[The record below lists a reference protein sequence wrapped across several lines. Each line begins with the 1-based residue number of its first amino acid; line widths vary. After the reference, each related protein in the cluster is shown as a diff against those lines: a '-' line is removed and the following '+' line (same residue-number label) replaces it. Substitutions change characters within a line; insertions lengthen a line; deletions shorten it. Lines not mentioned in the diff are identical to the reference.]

1 MVGFRVFDVGLLLV
15 WLIWFVR
22 LREDGGDPPEEGGG
36 GGGESPDPK
45 PKRGPGGGGLLLPLG
60 RWAAGD
66 RARVGNRPR
75 RPDRRRGP
83 EPAIR
88 GPLPSRVRVPIGVPS
103 RRVGR

>member
-15 WLIWFVR
+15 WIIWFVR
-22 LREDGGDPPEEGGG
+22 LRDDDGDPPEEGGG
-36 GGGESPDPK
+36 GGGETPDPK

-66 RARVGNRPR
+66 RSQLGRRPQ

-83 EPAIR
+83 EPPIR
-88 GPLPSRVRVPIGVPS
+88 GPLPSRVRVPVAEPL
-103 RRVGR
+103 RRVR